1 MKKLLIFL
9 GVFLGAPG
17 VIALMLHYNWFALTI
32 AVLGLAGI
40 WSVFSYVVA
49 NLVTGGK
56 SDPIPGDHG
65 LECSVCHEQD
75 RWDRLLGVCYGKC
88 REEKP

>member
-17 VIALMLHYNWFALTI
+17 VVALMLHYKWFALTVE
-32 AVLGLAGI
+32 VLGLAGI
-40 WSVFSYVVA
+40 CSVLSYVFA

-56 SDPIPGDHG
+56 SDPIPGDYG
-65 LECSVCHEQD
+65 IECSVCHEQD
-75 RWDRLLGVCYGKC
+75 CWDRLFGICYGKC
-88 REEKP
+88 WEKKP